1 MSLPLLD
8 RRTLM
13 RSGATIGCSL
23 TLLGLGSAQAP
34 ALALPPGDLLTG
46 ALIGW
51 LTLRLDGAGLL
62 NVVQTDDQSRPIRQ
76 VATEAIEPMG
86 SIDRIARRASA
97 ILVTTVADSWQ
108 VSSADCTCAWSR
120 IEHRDSGRSIP
131 FRIWTD
137 FA

>member
-1 MSLPLLD
+1 MSLPPLD

-13 RSGATIGCSL
+13 RSGATIGCCL
-23 TLLGLGSAQAP
+23 TFIGLGGQAP
-34 ALALPPGDLLTG
+34 ALALPPANPLTG

-51 LTLRLDGAGLL
+51 LTLRPDGAGLL
-62 NVVQTDDQSRPIRQ
+62 NIVQTDDQSRPIRQ
-76 VATEAIEPMG
+76 VATETIESMG
-86 SIDRIARRASA
+86 SIDRLARRASA
-97 ILVTTVADSWQ
+97 VLVTTAADSWQ